1 MPGNLAEIAK
11 MLLDAGADVNVAAEV
26 YAGGFTTIAL
36 LITSA
41 HPAQATVVHEVV
53 KVLIAAGANTD

>member
-1 MPGNLAEIAK
+1 